1 MVVSKEVRIMKV
13 MVGIPSYNNEDTISF
28 VVEQAAEGLK
38 KYFGGGL
45 VVNADGG
52 SSDKTR
58 EAVLSAKV
66 PEGIEVRSFVYK
78 WPIPGKGSAMKE
90 LMEVAKAEGVDALV
104 FVDSDLRSITPEW
117 IYKFAKPIEEG
128 YDFVAPLY
136 IRHKW
141 DGTITNNIA
150 YPMTASLYGKNI
162 RQPIGGDF
170 GISAGLI
177 DVYLENE
184 EVWKTDVARFG
195 VDIFLTTTAIAKGF
209 RVIQTPLGVKIHDPK
224 DPAASLGPMFNQVVG
239 TLFMLMVEYEDV
251 WRNIR
256 TLEPVPVWGELVR
269 GEPEPVK
276 VTLSLLKEKAGELF
290 TKNESTLKKALS
302 PETFRG
308 VREALKTFEFDDIL
322 WSHVLYDG
330 AVAYKRGVLKNAE
343 PLIPLYFA
351 KTADFIE
358 KTMHMSTLEAEK
370 VIEERAKIFLEE
382 KPYLVEHW

>member
-1 MVVSKEVRIMKV
+1 MKV
-13 MVGIPSYNNEDTISF
+13 MVGIPSYNNGDTISF
-28 VVEQAAEGLK
+28 VVEQAAKGLE

-52 SSDKTR
+52 SSDGTR
-58 EAVLSAKV
+58 DAVLSARV
-66 PEGIEVRSFVYK
+66 PDGVEVRSFVYK

-90 LMEVAKAEGVDALV
+90 LMEVARDEGVDALV

-117 IYKFAKPIEEG
+117 IYKFAKPIEDG

-150 YPMTASLYGKNI
+150 YPMTAALYGKNI

-170 GISAGLI
+170 GVSAKLI
-177 DVYLENE
+177 DVYLGDE

-195 VDIFLTTTAIAKGF
+195 VDIFLTTTAIANDF
-209 RVIQTPLGVKIHDPK
+209 RVIQTALGLKIHDPK

-239 TLFMLMVEYEDV
+239 TLFMLMVRYEDAWKEV
-251 WRNIR
+251 G
-256 TLEPVPVWGELVR
+256 TLEAVPVWGELVK

-276 VTLSLLKEKAGELF
+276 VTLSLLKERARELF
-290 TKNESTLKKALS
+290 SENEAVLQKVLSEETLK
-302 PETFRG
+302 G
-308 VREALKTFEFDDIL
+308 VMEALKTFEFDDVL

-330 AVAYKRGVLKNAE
+330 AAAYRRGILKNAE

-358 KTMHMSTLEAEK
+358 KTMEMSTLEAEK
-370 VIEERAKIFLEE
+370 LIEERARVFLEE
-382 KPYLVEHW
+382 KTYLTEKW

>member
-1 MVVSKEVRIMKV
+1 MKV
-13 MVGIPSYNNEDTISF
+13 MVGIPSYNNGDTISF
-28 VVEQAAEGLK
+28 VVEQAAKGLER
-38 KYFGGGL
+38 YFGGGL

-52 SSDKTR
+52 SRDGTR
-58 EAVLSAKV
+58 DAVLSAKV
-66 PEGIEVRSFVYK
+66 PEGVEVRSFVYK

-90 LMEVAKAEGVDALV
+90 LMEVARDEGVDALV

-117 IYKFAKPIEEG
+117 IYKFAKPIEDG

-150 YPMTASLYGKNI
+150 YPMTAALYGRNI

-170 GISAGLI
+170 GVSAKLI
-177 DVYLENE
+177 DVYLSDE

-195 VDIFLTTTAIAKGF
+195 VDIFLTTTAIANNF
-209 RVIQTPLGVKIHDPK
+209 RVIQTALGLKIHDPK

-239 TLFMLMVEYEDV
+239 TLFMLMVRYEDAWKEV
-251 WRNIR
+251 G
-256 TLEPVPVWGELVR
+256 TLEAVPVWGELVK

-276 VTLSLLKEKAGELF
+276 VTLSLLKERARELF
-290 TKNESTLKKALS
+290 NENEAVLRKALS
-302 PETFRG
+302 ADTLKG
-308 VREALKTFEFDDIL
+308 VREALKTFEFDDVL

-330 AVAYKRGVLKNAE
+330 AVAYRRGIMKNAE

-358 KTMHMSTLEAEK
+358 KTMEMSTLEAEK
-370 VIEERAKIFLEE
+370 LIEERARVFLEE
-382 KPYLVEHW
+382 KNYLLDRW

>member
-1 MVVSKEVRIMKV
+1 

-28 VVEQAAEGLK
+28 VVEQAAKGLK
-38 KYFGGGL
+38 KYFNGGI

-52 SSDKTR
+52 SKDRTR
-58 EAVLSAKV
+58 EAVLNTKV
-66 PEGIEVRSFVYK
+66 PEGVEVRSFIYK

-90 LMEVAKAEGVDALV
+90 LMEVAREEKVDVLV

-170 GISAGLI
+170 GVSTKLI
-177 DVYLENE
+177 DIYLSDED
-184 EVWKTDVARFG
+184 VWKTDVARFG
-195 VDIFLTTTAIAKGF
+195 VDIFLTTTAIANKF
-209 RVIQTPLGVKIHDPK
+209 KVIQTALGLKIHDPK

-239 TLFMLMVEYEDV
+239 TLFMLMVRYEDV
-251 WRNIR
+251 WKGIR
-256 TLEPVPVWGELVR
+256 TLEDVPVWGELIK
-269 GEPEPVK
+269 GEPDPVN
-276 VTLSLLKEKAGELF
+276 VTLSLLKERAQELF
-290 TKNESTLKKALS
+290 KENEAILQKVLSEETLK
-302 PETFRG
+302 G
-308 VREALKTFEFDDIL
+308 VIKALKTFEFDDIL

-330 AVAYKRGVLKNAE
+330 AAAYKKGILKNAE

-358 KTMHMSTLEAEK
+358 KTKDMSSLEAEK
-370 VIEERAKIFLEE
+370 LIEERAEVFLEE
-382 KPYLVEHW
+382 KPYLIEKW